1 MKPVTVTIADETVY
15 EAYLEAR
22 TNGLLVAMGE
32 VLTTL
37 ANNIPTSTDAGHQL
51 RPFADHVQALAEQL
65 VASGILSHMPDDEY
79 HQGHVAWLMAT
90 LEVDEAES

>member
-15 EAYLEAR
+15 AAYLDAR
-22 TNGLLVAMGE
+22 TNGLLAALGE
-32 VLTTL
+32 VFKTL
-37 ANNIPTSTDAGHQL
+37 ADNIPSSTDDGHEL

-65 VASGILSHMPDDEY
+65 VASGILSYMPDDEY

-90 LEVDEAES
+90 LEESGAA